1 MPGYLRALRR
11 GLSGPRPLRKLLEL
25 ATPRLV
31 APHLPDLLFRYE
43 DGRAFHLPASPGP
56 YAQIFTQGEFEPGE
70 SDAVRALLRP
80 GDFVV
85 DVGANLGWFT
95 LLMAEAVEP
104 GGEVWAVEPMPPIL
118 PALRRN
124 LALNESLDVRPFEVA
139 LGDRT
144 GVAEIHVFSGLPHG
158 HASTSTLDRSD
169 YTAHEVALTT
179 LDVLL
184 DGRVPTFVK
193 LDVEGSEL
201 AVLRGAAK
209 TCAAE
214 CPPIWMIEVNYE
226 TSAAFG
232 FRPADLLAGLGDAFV
247 FRIGEPGLVREL
259 DPEAA
264 PHGVNWIVVPSCHED
279 RVPAT
284 GSRPR
289 PGRARPA
296 QRDEAQEPA

>member
-1 MPGYLRALRR
+1 LPSSLRALRR
-11 GLSGPRPLRKLLEL
+11 GLSGPHPLRKLLEL

-31 APHLPDLLFRYE
+31 APRLPDLLFHYE
-43 DGRAFHLPASPGP
+43 DGRTFHLPANPGP
-56 YAQIFTQGEFEPGE
+56 YAQIFTHGEFEPGE
-70 SDAVRALLRP
+70 SDAVRTLLRS

-104 GGEVWAVEPMPPIL
+104 DGEVWAVEPMPPIL

-124 LALNESLDVRPFEVA
+124 LALNESLNVRPFGVA
-139 LGDRT
+139 LGDET
-144 GVAEIHVFSGLPHG
+144 GVTEINVFSGLPHG
-158 HASTSTLDRSD
+158 HASTSTLERSD
-169 YTAHEVALTT
+169 YTAHEVELTT
-179 LDVLL
+179 LDMLL

-201 AVLRGAAK
+201 AVLRGSAA
-209 TCAAE
+209 TRAAE

-232 FRPADLLAGLGDAFV
+232 FRPADLLAILGDALV
-247 FRIGEPGLVREL
+247 FRIGESGLERES

-264 PHGVNWIVVPSCHED
+264 PNGANWIVVPSCHED
-279 RVPAT
+279 RVRAT
-284 GSRPR
+284 DLPGR
-289 PGRARPA
+289 PGPARQA
-296 QRDEAQEPA
+296 QPDEARRRA

>member
-1 MPGYLRALRR
+1 M
-11 GLSGPRPLRKLLEL
+11 
-25 ATPRLV
+25 
-31 APHLPDLLFRYE
+31 
-43 DGRAFHLPASPGP
+43 
-56 YAQIFTQGEFEPGE
+56 
-70 SDAVRALLRP
+70 RALLRP

-95 LLMAEAVEP
+95 LLMAAAVEP

-139 LGDRT
+139 LGAGT

-169 YTAHEVALTT
+169 YTAHEVELTT
-179 LDVLL
+179 LDLLL
-184 DGRVPTFVK
+184 DGRVPAFVK

-201 AVLRGAAK
+201 AVLRGSAA

-232 FRPADLLAGLGDAFV
+232 FRPADLLAFLGDAIV
-247 FRIGEPGLVREL
+247 FRIGESGLVREL

-264 PHGVNWIVVPSCHED
+264 PNGVNWIVVPSCHED
-279 RVPAT
+279 RFRLPIF
-284 GSRPR
+284 
-289 PGRARPA
+289 
-296 QRDEAQEPA
+296 